1 MKFKPQH
8 VGKVHDNDFDK
19 YMVELELIRN
29 SLFLQKK
36 NMINKL

>member
-19 YMVELELIRN
+19 YIVELELIGN
-29 SLFLQKK
+29 SFFLQQK
-36 NMINKL
+36 